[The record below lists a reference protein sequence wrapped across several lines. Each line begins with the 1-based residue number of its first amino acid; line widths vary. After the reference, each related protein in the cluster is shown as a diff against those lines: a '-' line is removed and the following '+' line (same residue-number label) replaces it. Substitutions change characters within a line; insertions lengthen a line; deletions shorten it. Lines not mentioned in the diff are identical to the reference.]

1 MNPTPSD
8 TDKILAACKLASA
21 ASFAQGRYGLQ
32 GWFHLPL
39 VMEHSEYGVLTYEN
53 GIAKLDALV
62 KAGLLRR
69 ATTEEMVG
77 LSSANLY
84 RLVD

>member
-1 MNPTPSD
+1 MNPALLD
-8 TDKILAACKLASA
+8 ACKLASA
-21 ASFAQGRYGLQ
+21 ASFAQGRWGLQ
-32 GWFHLPL
+32 GWFTLPD
-39 VMEHSEYGVLTYEN
+39 VMAVAPSGLIGYDK

-62 KAGLLRR
+62 KTGHLRR